1 MTERELLAA
10 IDECKREPVT
20 NGKISQ
26 LADLFIVHDYLY
38 GTPDNGGYSFKNN
51 IEHTN
56 IQTSGDTEFLKAVN
70 GKNAEKVWAIIDEL
84 AEAVKTLH
92 PRMYD
97 RVLEKLSD
105 A

>member
-1 MTERELLAA
+1 MVTERELLTA
-10 IDECKREPVT
+10 IAECEKEPTT
-20 NGKISQ
+20 NAKISQ
-26 LADLFIVHDYLY
+26 LADFYIVYDHLF
-38 GTPDNGGYSFKNN
+38 GQPSGYSFKNN
-51 IEHTN
+51 IEHTK
-56 IQTSGDTEFLKAVN
+56 IKTSGDTEFLKAVN
-70 GKNAEKVWAIIDEL
+70 GKDTDKVWQIVNEM